1 MSYANPKGV
10 NYNTKMKA
18 MASSI
23 ANFQNAMTSSIETFT
38 KKKQA
43 QQAEADKKILRDEKA
58 YGKFNEDFL
67 AAKQVAST
75 LASGVK
81 DEKDRNS
88 LQSQI
93 DGQLSF
99 IGDNLKSTL
108 DGLGPEASNQQV
120 LNATNNA
127 ILKMRQLKGDM
138 GHLLTAYNDYK
149 AAIQYGAEEGG
160 ALVLGDS
167 KNAGLINMFAS
178 WEDGKQNVV
187 ISSQPGDAN
196 FQISLLSDEVKTD
209 SQGKPIASTGQYGT
223 EGDYDFK
230 IEDSFNLSDWSTK
243 VAKSG
248 EYFELVPENALIQN
262 EIMDSAKDLEQLVQD
277 GTIGKPMP
285 DTDPRYITSTGGKK
299 QMVLDQGLLDQFI
312 QQGKLPKGTPPQ
324 YDNSGSIIP
333 GTGYDGRYKT
343 LTNLLGPEEFAGT
356 FQSFNNVKDKVIQV
370 PKIDPLTG
378 QPEMDASGKPIMQ
391 AGSEKELNYSEE
403 DYRNQ
408 ALSQIVAQ
416 YQIL

>member
-1 MSYANPKGV
+1 
-10 NYNTKMKA
+10 
-18 MASSI
+18 
-23 ANFQNAMTSSIETFT
+23 MTSSIETFT

-93 DGQLSF
+93 DNQLSF
-99 IGDNLKSTL
+99 IGDNLKTTL
-108 DGLGPEASNQQV
+108 DGLGPDASNQQV
-120 LNATNNA
+120 LNATNDA

-167 KNAGLINMFAS
+167 KNAQLINMFAS

-196 FQISLLSDEVKTD
+196 FQISLLSDEVKKD
-209 SQGKPIASTGQYGT
+209 LQGKPIASTREYGT
-223 EGDYDFK
+223 AVDYYFEIKDT
-230 IEDSFNLSDWSTK
+230 FNLSDWSTRA
-243 VAKSG
+243 AKSG
-248 EYFELVPENALIQN
+248 EYFELVPENSLIQK
-262 EIMDSAKDLEQLVQD
+262 EIMDSAKILEGLVQD

-285 DTDPRYITSTGGKK
+285 DTDPRYIKSTGGKD
-299 QMVLDQGLLDQFI
+299 QMILDQVLLDKFI
-312 QQGKLPKGTPPQ
+312 ANGKLPA
-324 YDNSGSIIP
+324 GSA
-333 GTGYDGRYKT
+333 GHDGRYK
-343 LTNLLGPEEFAGT
+343 LITNLLGPEEFAGV
-356 FQSFNNVKDKVIQV
+356 FQSFNNVKDKIIQT
-370 PKIDPLTG
+370 PKIDPVTR
-378 QPEMDASGKPIMQ
+378 QPMLDASGNPIMEQ
-391 AGSEKELNYSEE
+391 GSKKEFNYSEE
-403 DYRNQ
+403 DYRDQ

-416 YQIL
+416 YKVL

>member
-10 NYNTKMKA
+10 NYSTKMKA

-67 AAKQVAST
+67 EAKQVAST

-93 DGQLSF
+93 DNQLSF
-99 IGDNLKSTL
+99 IGDNLKTTL
-108 DGLGPEASNQQV
+108 DGLGPDASNQQV
-120 LNATNNA
+120 LNATNDA

-167 KNAGLINMFAS
+167 KNAQLINMFAS

-196 FQISLLSDEVKTD
+196 FQISLLGDKVKRD
-209 SQGKPIASTGQYGT
+209 SSGNPIASTGQYGT
-223 EGDYDFK
+223 TGDYDFEIK
-230 IEDSFNLSDWSTK
+230 DTFNLSDWSTRA
-243 VAKSG
+243 AKSG
-248 EYFELVPENALIQN
+248 EYFELVPENSLIQN
-262 EIMDSAKDLEQLVQD
+262 EIMDSAKVLKGLVQD

-285 DTDPRYITSTGGKK
+285 DTDPRYIKSTGGKD
-299 QMVLDQGLLDQFI
+299 QMILDQVLLDKFI
-312 QQGKLPKGTPPQ
+312 ANGKLPA
-324 YDNSGSIIP
+324 GSA
-333 GTGYDGRYKT
+333 GHDGRYK
-343 LTNLLGPEEFAGT
+343 LITNLLGPEEFAGV
-356 FQSFNNVKDKVIQV
+356 FQSFNNVKDKIIQT
-370 PKIDPLTG
+370 PKIDPVTR
-378 QPEMDASGKPIMQ
+378 QPMLDASGDPIMEQ
-391 AGSEKELNYSEE
+391 GSKKEFNYTEE
-403 DYRNQ
+403 DYRDQ
-408 ALSQIVAQ
+408 ALSRIIAQ
-416 YQIL
+416 YQVL